1 MKEENEHLNQYLF
14 HQGTATAVYQYLGCH
29 MEREGTDYVY
39 TFRTWAPNADA
50 VFLVSDFADWN
61 DGIPLS
67 RITGAGIYEV
77 VIHSDESFAGQK
89 YKFRIVKNG
98 TSRLKGDP
106 YAFYSEGGSGG
117 ASYIT
122 HPTEFTFTDDA
133 WLEHRHHTVS
143 GEKGAYLASPVNI
156 YEVHFGSFLRHKED
170 DSVLT
175 YREMADTLIPY
186 VKSMGY
192 THIEFL
198 PLAEFPFD
206 GSWGYQVGAFYAP
219 TSRFGTPDDFRY
231 LINACHTA
239 GVGVI
244 LDWVPAHFPKDA
256 WGLYEYD
263 GQPLYEYQGWDR
275 MEAKGWGTRFFD
287 LGREEV
293 QSFLVS
299 NALYWFREFHIDGLR
314 VDAVAAMIY
323 LDFDRMPG
331 EWIPNKDGG
340 NTNLEAIA
348 FLKKLNASIYREF
361 GDVLMIAEES
371 TAFPGVT
378 HPISEGGLGFNLKW
392 NMGWANDFY
401 DYISSD
407 PVYRQYKHTAL
418 NFPIVYAFGENY
430 VLPVSHDEVVHGKC
444 SLINKMHGSYDEKFR
459 QFRAFM
465 IYMMTFPGKK
475 MLFMGTEYGQFRE
488 WDYASSLEWFM
499 LDYPNHKELREFVAS
514 LNRFYLE
521 RHELW
526 EQDFS
531 GNGFSWIYADDHAHN
546 AIAYRRHALNGDTL
560 SVLVSFAGAKTTGY
574 RLRVDKDG
582 EYRVVFASAFEFL
595 GKENLVAVKD
605 ENGDCYL
612 ELDLPEMCGIILE
625 HVKKKRLP
633 KKRQSKQDVK
643 KEDGKEKK
651 KTKAKT
657 PANTDRKLKKG

>member
-1 MKEENEHLNQYLF
+1 MEENKNALDAYLF
-14 HQGTATAVYQYLGCH
+14 HQGNATRAYEYLGCH
-29 MEREGTDYVY
+29 ASQVEGEGYRY

-50 VFLVSDFADWN
+50 VFLVSDFLDWEV
-61 DGIPLS
+61 GIPLF
-67 RITGAGIYEV
+67 RVTGAGVYEV
-77 VIHSDESFAGQK
+77 TVDSRESYAGK
-89 YKFRIVKNG
+89 RYKFRIVKNG
-98 TSRLKGDP
+98 VSRLKGDP
-106 YAFYSEGGSGG
+106 YAFYSEGGASG
-117 ASYIT
+117 ASIVT
-122 HPTEFTFTDDA
+122 HQTEFAFTDGD
-133 WLEHRHHTVS
+133 WLTARRHLVS
-143 GEKGAYLASPVNI
+143 GEKGAYLAAPVNI
-156 YEVHFGSFLRHKED
+156 YEVHFGSFMRHKED
-170 DSVLT
+170 DSVLS

-198 PLAEFPFD
+198 PLSEFPFD

-219 TSRFGTPDDFRY
+219 TSRFGAPDDFRY
-231 LINACHTA
+231 FVNACHTA

-256 WGLYEYD
+256 WGLYEFD

-275 MEAKGWGTRFFD
+275 MESRGWGTRFFD

-293 QSFLVS
+293 QSFLIS

-314 VDAVAAMIY
+314 VDAVAAMLY
-323 LDFDRMPG
+323 LDFDKMPG
-331 EWIPNKDGG
+331 EWVPNRYGENK
-340 NTNLEAIA
+340 NLEAIA
-348 FLKKLNASIYREF
+348 FLKKLNSSIYAEF

-392 NMGWANDFY
+392 NMGWANDSY
-401 DYISSD
+401 AYLATD
-407 PVYRQYKHTAL
+407 PVYRRYHHNAL
-418 NFPIVYAFGENY
+418 NFPIVYAFSENY

-444 SLINKMHGSYDEKFR
+444 SLINKMYGTYDEKFR

-475 MLFMGTEYGQFRE
+475 MLFMGTEYGPFRE
-488 WDYASSLEWFM
+488 WDYSASLEWFM
-499 LDYPNHKELREFVAS
+499 LDYPNHRELREFVAS

-531 GNGFSWIYADDHAHN
+531 GNGFTWIYADDSDHN
-546 AIAYRRHALNGDTL
+546 VVAYKRHALNGDTL
-560 SVLVSFAGAKTTGY
+560 LSVVSFAGAAAPGY
-574 RLRVDKDG
+574 RIHLSEAG

-595 GKENLVAVKD
+595 GNENLVSKED
-605 ENGDCYL
+605 ENGSHYI

-625 HVKKKRLP
+625 KVKAKKP
-633 KKRQSKQDVK
+633 KR
-643 KEDGKEKK
+643 
-651 KTKAKT
+651 KT
-657 PANTDRKLKKG
+657 PAKKPKTEAKSKNRSK